1 MDLGKRVFCLISATA
16 GGLLLGKQ
24 PKNWVL
30 IRTNTKPSRTAMIHE
45 MPSWTPTPGNMATY
59 VGRTKALTRNVIV
72 IAEAVPGRMIDTLVQ
87 RVRSVAQDVTFTPL
101 QG

>member
-1 MDLGKRVFCLISATA
+1 
-16 GGLLLGKQ
+16 
-24 PKNWVL
+24 
-30 IRTNTKPSRTAMIHE
+30 